1 MIEILRSSKDGLQV
15 IEAFE
20 PGCWVNVVSP
30 EEGDFEK
37 LKSFADLN
45 REFVGYVKDPDEQP
59 KTAKDKDMIFIVL
72 KVPKEN
78 DKDELEFSTSTLGIF
93 IYRDFFLTLTYEH
106 KNDIITKLKVLKI
119 STKKKVQTILKLF
132 LLTSRSYLDALNRI
146 NKKRLAV
153 QQELEN
159 NLRNDDFIQ
168 MMKLEKSLIYFNT
181 SIKANSIL
189 IEKLVS
195 NNLFTRFEDD
205 RELLDDVIIENKQA
219 LEMAS
224 IYSNI
229 LNGMMNAF
237 GSIIS
242 NKLNKTLKFLTSVT
256 ILIMIPTL
264 IASIYGMNVKLP
276 FQDNPN
282 AFMMTLLV
290 SLILCT
296 IGIVLFSNRD
306 WF

>member
-1 MIEILRSSKDGLQV
+1 MIEIFKSSKDGLQKIDV
-15 IEAFE
+15 FE

-30 EEGDFEK
+30 EEEDFER

-59 KTAKDKDMIFIVL
+59 KTAKDKDMVFIVL
-72 KVPKEN
+72 RVPKES
-78 DKDELEFSTSTLGIF
+78 DTGELEFSTCTFGIF
-93 IYRDFFLTLTYEH
+93 IYSDFFLTLSYDH
-106 KNDIITKLKVLKI
+106 KNEIINKLKVLRI
-119 STKKKVQTILKLF
+119 STKKKIQTILKLF
-132 LLTSRSYLDALNRI
+132 LLNSRSYLDALNKI
-146 NKKRLAV
+146 NKKRLSV
-153 QQELEN
+153 QEELES
-159 NLRNDDFIQ
+159 NLRNEDFVQ
-168 MMKLEKSLIYFNT
+168 MMKLEKSLIYFST

-264 IASIYGMNVKLP
+264 VASIYGMNVKLP
-276 FQDNPN
+276 FQDNPH
-282 AFMMTLLV
+282 AFVMTALI

-296 IGIVLFSNRD
+296 IGIILFSNRD

>member
-1 MIEILRSSKDGLQV
+1 MIEIFKSSKDGLQKIDV
-15 IEAFE
+15 FE

-30 EEGDFEK
+30 EEEDFER
-37 LKSFADLN
+37 LKSFADLDK
-45 REFVGYVKDPDEQP
+45 EFVGYVKDPDEQP
-59 KTAKDKDMIFIVL
+59 KAAKEKDMVFIVL
-72 KVPKEN
+72 RVPKESDN
-78 DKDELEFSTSTLGIF
+78 DELEFSTCTLGIF
-93 IYRDFFLTLTYEH
+93 IYKDFFLTLAYDH
-106 KNDIITKLKVLKI
+106 KNEIINKLKVLRI
-119 STKKKVQTILKLF
+119 STKKKIQTILKLF
-132 LLTSRSYLDALNRI
+132 LLNSRSYLDALKKI
-146 NKKRLAV
+146 NKKRLSV
-153 QQELEN
+153 QGELES
-159 NLRNDDFIQ
+159 NLRNEDFVQ
-168 MMKLEKSLIYFNT
+168 MMKLEKSLIYFST

-264 IASIYGMNVKLP
+264 VASIYGMNVKLP
-276 FQDNPN
+276 FQDNPH
-282 AFMMTLLV
+282 AFGITIIF
-290 SLILCT
+290 SILFCT
-296 IGIVLFSNRD
+296 IGIILFRNRD